1 MLEKYLDKK
10 FFTLFLLPFIIGSI
24 TVFSFQ
30 PFNLTF
36 VNFLVLPIFFYLI
49 IYIKKKSK
57 SKFRKRPFRRN
68 LFIFGVSF
76 GFGFYL
82 SGTHWI
88 SNSLTFDENFMILIP
103 FALLLIPLF
112 LSLFFAIVTVLIGP
126 YLNLNFGSIFLFS
139 GTLAVSDYLRAKI
152 LTGFPWNLWSYSL
165 SWATEVLQIL
175 DLVGIFA
182 FNLIIITLFMLPAIL
197 FLRINILKKIFLL
210 GLLPL
215 IFLILYI
222 YGNHSI
228 NQNYRLIKLN
238 QDKFNIKIIS
248 PNFKLNYGLS
258 EEDIEDRLKK
268 LIRFSA
274 PEKNSKV
281 IFIWP
286 EGVFSG
292 YNFSQIYKFKKIFLE
307 NFDDKHL
314 ILFGVNN
321 FEIETGKVFNSLV
334 VVDNNLEILREYRK
348 QKLVPF
354 GEFLPFEKILS
365 NFGLKKIT
373 EGYGSFSKGK
383 KQNNIEI
390 ENMSIL
396 PLICYELIFPEF
408 VQRSPQKTN
417 LIVNISEDGWFGNS
431 LGPYQHFAKGIFR
444 AIEQNSYLVRSANK
458 GISAIINNK
467 GEVIKKLNIHESGNI
482 DLEVPLIRSKNK
494 NKNDLIFFIL
504 LFTYILIFKY
514 YEKINVKK

>member
-1 MLEKYLDKK
+1 M
-10 FFTLFLLPFIIGSI
+10 PFIIGGI

-36 VNFLVLPIFFYLI
+36 VNFIVLPIFFYLI

-103 FALLLIPLF
+103 FAILLIPLF

-228 NQNYRLIKLN
+228 NQNYRLIKFN

-281 IFIWP
+281 IYIWP

-292 YNFSQIYKFKKIFLE
+292 YNFSQINKFKKIFLE

-314 ILFGVNN
+314 I
-321 FEIETGKVFNSLV
+321 I
-334 VVDNNLEILREYRK
+334 
-348 QKLVPF
+348 
-354 GEFLPFEKILS
+354 
-365 NFGLKKIT
+365 
-373 EGYGSFSKGK
+373 
-383 KQNNIEI
+383 
-390 ENMSIL
+390 
-396 PLICYELIFPEF
+396 
-408 VQRSPQKTN
+408 
-417 LIVNISEDGWFGNS
+417 
-431 LGPYQHFAKGIFR
+431 
-444 AIEQNSYLVRSANK
+444 
-458 GISAIINNK
+458 
-467 GEVIKKLNIHESGNI
+467 
-482 DLEVPLIRSKNK
+482 NK
-494 NKNDLIFFIL
+494 NVLSHFLI
-504 LFTYILIFKY
+504 
-514 YEKINVKK
+514 